1 MKIVNNPIIK
11 RIDIGCGRPNEKYK
25 DCFGIDIN
33 DNYQP
38 DLLHN
43 CEVGIPFSD
52 ASLEFINSDNSLE
65 HFLNPYF
72 VLQECYRVLK
82 SGGRMRL
89 VVPNAQYFPLVIVNI
104 FFDLS
109 KFWSWYMN
117 LSFKKGRSVHY
128 TNYTKF
134 LIEIFVK
141 EVGFEIIKVKGRL
154 YSKEIFL
161 ELKK

>member
-1 MKIVNNPIIK
+1 MEYIKNFLIK
-11 RIDIGCGRPNEKYK
+11 RIDIGCGRQNEKYK

-33 DNYQP
+33 AGYQP
-38 DLLHN
+38 DLIHN
-43 CEVGIPFSD
+43 CEAGIPFSN

-65 HFLNPYF
+65 HFKNSYF
-72 VLQECYRVLK
+72 ILQECYRVLK

-109 KFWSWYMN
+109 KFWYWYMN
-117 LSFKKGRSVHY
+117 LPFKKGRSIHY

-134 LIEIFVK
+134 LIEMFVK
-141 EVGFEIIKVKGRL
+141 DVGFKIINSKGRL
-154 YSKEIFL
+154 YSKEILL